1 MAADAPP
8 MTVIP
13 GRATPFRRFGLLP
26 QAPISRPPHEPTP
39 PVAVIAPDA
48 PPIVLT
54 PAAPVAAPAVAPAAP
69 LTTRIPNRQPAPAGV
84 DKWQHNNAL
93 ALGVLTGSETPEQ
106 RAAKIKAYMEKAGI
120 AGATGTDEA
129 AFTAQLR
136 KDAIAV
142 QQLLKSQGL
151 PVGAIDG
158 KLGDISAAA
167 IAAARQRLPE
177 AARDTPT
184 IDLLRQAQAAAPA
197 PAAPA
202 PVAVERPRM
211 VIRQQGPRGP

>member
-1 MAADAPP
+1 

-106 RAAKIKAYMEKAGI
+106 RAEKIKEYMKK

-151 PVGAIDG
+151 PVGTIDG

-167 IAAARQRLPE
+167 IEAGRQRLPE

-202 PVAVERPRM
+202 AAAPVAVERPKM